1 VRVAF
6 VHDYLTQYGGAER
19 VLLEMHKLYP
29 QAPVYT
35 SLYRPDAFA
44 GRFRHITVRTSFL
57 QRIPAAA
64 QHFREMLPLYPL
76 AFRSLDLRGYDLV
89 ISSTTSFAKAV
100 RVPARALH
108 ISYVNTPTR
117 FLWYPEEYA
126 SRLTPALA
134 RPLLSAVTPLMRR
147 WDFAA
152 AQRPHFLIANSF
164 NVARRIMECYR
175 RHSDVLHCPVDVDE
189 FASTNTADDRLD
201 EAPLPFHAGEPFYLV
216 MTRLLPYKRVEL
228 AVAACNQLRANLL
241 VVGSGPQE
249 NRLRQLA
256 GPTVRFAGTVSE
268 AKRREALQRA
278 RAVIVSGIEDLGLV
292 ALEAAAAGTPT
303 VAFARGGSLE
313 TVVERETGVFFYEP
327 SPDSLMRA
335 LQQTTH
341 LNFGSDV
348 MRAHA
353 RRFSSDAFRAKL
365 TAFIERYVGEFQSR
379 TLAAAAAPVVPSRL
393 R

>member
-1 VRVAF
+1 MRVAF

-35 SLYRPDAFA
+35 SLYRPEAFA
-44 GRFRHITVRTSFL
+44 GRFHHISVRTSFL
-57 QRIPAAA
+57 QRIPTAAR
-64 QHFREMLPLYPL
+64 HFREMLPLYPL

-100 RVPARALH
+100 RVPAHTLH
-108 ISYVNTPTR
+108 VCYVNTPTR
-117 FLWYPEEYA
+117 FLWYPDEYA
-126 SRLTPALA
+126 GPLTPALA
-134 RPLLSAVTPLMRR
+134 QPLLWAATPLMKR

-175 RHSDVLHCPVDVDE
+175 RHSDVLHCPVDVE
-189 FASTNTADDRLD
+189 ELEPKKQPGAEQRGEAS
-201 EAPLPFHAGEPFYLV
+201 LPFERGEPFYLV

-228 AVAACNQLRANLL
+228 AVAACNALSANLL

-249 NRLRQLA
+249 KRLRTLA
-256 GPTVRFAGTVSE
+256 GPTIRFAGTVSE
-268 AKRREALQRA
+268 AQRREALQRA
-278 RAVIVSGIEDLGLV
+278 QAVIVSGIEDLGLV

-303 VAFARGGSLE
+303 VAFAGGGSLE
-313 TVVERETGVFFYEP
+313 TVVERETGVFFHEP

-335 LQQTTH
+335 LQETAQ
-341 LNFGSDV
+341 LNFDSDV

-365 TAFIERYVGEFQSR
+365 AAFIERYVSEFQSR
-379 TLAAAAAPVVPSRL
+379 ALLAAPAVPSR
-393 R
+393 RR